1 MLGGNPIALAYL
13 TVSNSE
19 PVEQIEAAAATGFDS
34 VGVRLLPPGNLKLA
48 HEILGN
54 KALIAEIRRACQR
67 TGVNILDVDVFTLS
81 AASDRGLLYRAVDA
95 AAEIGA
101 SIILTVCE
109 DPDRSRAI
117 ECFAALCAAAADHH
131 MTVAMEFMRWR
142 EVRTI
147 EDALAFV
154 DSAGSANGAICVDTL
169 HLSRSGGTPAGIAA
183 APASRMPYLQISDA
197 LAQSP
202 PVQELLRE
210 ARYDRLYPGEGELR
224 LDEVLDAMPR
234 NIPISIEVPRSI
246 HATRSVFDRANLAAE
261 ALRRYLAKYRDR
273 GHSVGCGRSD

>member
-1 MLGGNPIALAYL
+1 MLGGNPLALAYL
-13 TVSNSE
+13 TVNNSE
-19 PVEQIEAAAATGFDS
+19 PVEQIEAAAASGFDS
-34 VGVRLLPPGNLKLA
+34 VGLRLLPPGNLKLA

-54 KALIAEIRRACQR
+54 QPLIGEIRRACQR

-81 AASDRGLLYRAVDA
+81 AAGDSGLLDRAVDA

-117 ECFAALCAAAADHH
+117 ERFAALCSAAAERH
-131 MTVAMEFMRWR
+131 MRVAMEFMRWR

-147 EDALAFV
+147 EDALAFI

-169 HLSRSGGTPAGIAA
+169 HLSRSGGTPASIAA

-197 LAQSP
+197 PAQAP
-202 PVQELLRE
+202 PVQKLLHE
-210 ARYDRLYPGEGELR
+210 ARYDRLYPGEGELG

-246 HATRSVFDRANLAAE
+246 HATRRVSDRAKLAAE
-261 ALRRYLAKYRDR
+261 ALRLYLAKYQAR